1 MSSALRERSLNEAP
15 CDKIPTKE
23 TGPGGSG
30 GENPI
35 TYECQAGEAL
45 RGTPF
50 FQILTHIGVVCVK
63 LPKKTFNANGSCTE
77 ASDENSSRSHFACKV
92 ALHEFNSSLDM
103 AIKKSVDS
111 GEQFVSSI
119 RDYLLAKVENLL
131 QFVEGM
137 FTLSRDSDGKQ
148 VLSLGGVSLF
158 RALIKVE
165 TIQTW
170 LIDVILEV
178 MVIYAAADTT
188 VVESDTND
196 PESNSVDGKNLTKI
210 ILGQLQWIEQVYDT
224 RKLANKLLECLDVC
238 PIDSQRDIIGMIP
251 DIIDDAEQEST
262 VEKLFEIME
271 NEITLTVPILDS
283 ISNLYLSSE
292 KKEEANERV
301 LNLLSSSSIDDLPII
316 IRFLIDGCNTDNAA
330 NVLNMMRKH
339 MSRLVD
345 TINSNDGLIVED
357 GDDRISAETFLLES
371 FRSSLRYRQDIASHW
386 IKLIDQS
393 NGRNGIK
400 SLCSIDFWILVML
413 HNTKVNR
420 QSVHK
425 VLKKKAATEVLSYD
439 FVHLVLNGHGGA
451 LASLFASFMDVSS
464 LFFYAKGSSKEHRNI
479 RKAGQLL

>member
-1 MSSALRERSLNEAP
+1 
-15 CDKIPTKE
+15 
-23 TGPGGSG
+23 
-30 GENPI
+30 
-35 TYECQAGEAL
+35 
-45 RGTPF
+45 
-50 FQILTHIGVVCVK
+50 
-63 LPKKTFNANGSCTE
+63 
-77 ASDENSSRSHFACKV
+77 
-92 ALHEFNSSLDM
+92 
-103 AIKKSVDS
+103 
-111 GEQFVSSI
+111 
-119 RDYLLAKVENLL
+119 
-131 QFVEGM
+131 
-137 FTLSRDSDGKQ
+137 
-148 VLSLGGVSLF
+148 
-158 RALIKVE
+158 
-165 TIQTW
+165 
-170 LIDVILEV
+170 
-178 MVIYAAADTT
+178 
-188 VVESDTND
+188 
-196 PESNSVDGKNLTKI
+196 
-210 ILGQLQWIEQVYDT
+210 
-224 RKLANKLLECLDVC
+224 
-238 PIDSQRDIIGMIP
+238 
-251 DIIDDAEQEST
+251 
-262 VEKLFEIME
+262 ME

-393 NGRNGIK
+393 NGRNGIN

-413 HNTKVNR
+413 QNTKANR

-451 LASLFASFMDVSS
+451 LTSLFASFMDVSS